1 MWTSAVAVFLLA
13 SASSAAFLD
22 LLGRA
27 NKLCP
32 TVVDTNTTTSTL
44 SVIVP
49 PITVTVTP
57 SLPQA
62 TPSTVLGCLSDA
74 QATNIVSA
82 WKTIL
87 SSPDRASASA
97 TAQALIADEYLETS
111 DSINSLAGNS
121 VRLTTK
127 AFLSILFFKHS
138 SSPDQS
144 VTWKQ
149 LGNATFSGK
158 DSFIAAVLNNPP
170 IPLLTTLDV
179 FHDCSRIAFYWA
191 ASGVGSGAEDVRG
204 VDLLYV
210 TEDKEQIIMAMVEF
224 NSLAWAKDVGWQIV
238 RANGTKY

>member
-121 VRLTTK
+121 
-127 AFLSILFFKHS
+127 
-138 SSPDQS
+138 
-144 VTWKQ
+144 

>member
-1 MWTSAVAVFLLA
+1 MWTSAIAVLLLA
-13 SASSAAFLD
+13 SGSSAAFLD
-22 LLGRA
+22 LLVRA
-27 NKLCP
+27 TKLCP
-32 TVVDTNTTTSTL
+32 AVVDSITATSTL

-57 SLPQA
+57 SLPLA
-62 TPSTVLGCLSDA
+62 TPSALTATGCLSDA

-87 SSPDRASASA
+87 TSPDRTSEGA
-97 TAQALIADEYLETS
+97 TAQTLIADEYLENS

-121 VRLTTK
+121 
-127 AFLSILFFKHS
+127 
-138 SSPDQS
+138 
-144 VTWKQ
+144 

-158 DSFIAAVLNNPP
+158 DNFVAAVLNNAA

-191 ASGVGSGAEDVRG
+191 ASGVGSGVEDVRG

-210 TEDKEQIIMAMVEF
+210 TDDKEQISMAMVEF
-224 NSLAWAKDVGWQIV
+224 NSLAWAKAVGWQIV